1 MNWNDLKIVLA
12 IVRGG
17 SLSAAARTLGIN
29 QTTVSRRLA
38 ALEERLGAALFLRS
52 RSSLHPTETGEVFIK
67 RAERMESEALALF
80 DEVGA
85 ATQRPQGPV
94 RISTMPWIFNYL
106 IVPALPDFS
115 AQYPAISIQAISGL
129 RERNL
134 GKREAEL
141 AIRFEMQ
148 PRQQELCFPVAKF
161 SYAVYGPANT
171 EPDLLPWVGYV
182 DDFDYSE
189 PQAWQEKS
197 ISSDGAA
204 LFEANDAGIVYLA
217 IRAGLGKG
225 LIPDVLAAGDP
236 ALVRLSG
243 KEPEIV
249 RDLRILVHRDLQHV
263 TRVATVIDWLRDSVL
278 TGISQ

>member
-29 QTTVSRRLA
+29 QTTVSRRLN

-52 RSSLHPTETGEVFIK
+52 RSSFLATQAGEAFIR
-67 RAERMESEALALF
+67 RAERIESETLALS

-85 ATQRPQGPV
+85 ATQRAQGTV
-94 RISTMPWIFNYL
+94 RISTMSWIFNDL
-106 IVPALPDFS
+106 IVPLLPDFFS
-115 AQYPAISIQAISGL
+115 RYPGISIQAISGL

-141 AIRFEMQ
+141 ALRFEIQ
-148 PRQQELCFPVAKF
+148 PRRNELCFRIAELAYSLYAPAKIN
-161 SYAVYGPANT
+161 S
-171 EPDLLPWVGYV
+171 DSIPWVGFV
-182 DDFDYSE
+182 DDFNYSA

-197 ISSDGAA
+197 SSRDEVL
-204 LFEANDAGIVYLA
+204 LFRANDAGLVYRA
-217 IRAGLGKG
+217 VRAGLGKG
-225 LIPDVLAAGDP
+225 LIPDILAASDS

-249 RDLRILVHRDLQHV
+249 RELRILVHQDLQHV
-263 TRVATVIDWLRDSVL
+263 ARVAAVIDWLQNCALADK
-278 TGISQ
+278 